1 MHHITADFIFDGYQL
16 LPKNSTLRV
25 DENFQ
30 VLDVVTQNELADV
43 IHYPGLLMP
52 GMINTHCHVELSH
65 LKDDIPEH
73 TGLVNFLL
81 QIPTLRQ
88 QYNSSQIQDAMYAAE
103 QQMLQ
108 NGIVA
113 VGDIC
118 NSMDSLDLK
127 KQSRL
132 KYHSFVECFGLAPS
146 QALQRFEQANLLQ
159 KAFSELHSS
168 SIVMH
173 APYSVSPALSAL
185 ISKVSKN
192 TISSIHNQE
201 SQAENEWFMQET
213 GELQKLFDVFQQLA
227 IEWNTT
233 GKGPIQSYMKY
244 LQTCQHLLLVHN
256 TFTTHEDIDFVH
268 SIHPN
273 VFWCLCPNANQYIE
287 NTLPNIPLLKHANCA
302 ITLGT
307 DSLASNHQLSL
318 ISEIQTIHQAYPEI
332 PLSEM
337 LQWATING
345 AKALNLFSQLGTFEV
360 GKKPGLVLIENMTND
375 KFLPDAPIIRRIDLI

>member
-1 MHHITADFIFDGYQL
+1 MHHITADFIFDGYQF
-16 LPKNSTLRV
+16 LPKNSALCL

-30 VLDVVTQNELADV
+30 VLEVVPQNELIDV
-43 IHYPGLLMP
+43 IHYSGLLMP
-52 GMINTHCHVELSH
+52 GMINTHCHLELSH
-65 LKDDIPEH
+65 LKDAIPEQ

-81 QIPTLRQ
+81 QIPALRQ
-88 QYNSSQIQDAMYAAE
+88 QYAPSQIQDAMQTAE

-118 NSMDSLDLK
+118 NSMDSLDIK
-127 KQSRL
+127 KQNRL
-132 KYHSFVECFGLAPS
+132 QFHSFVECFGLAPS

-159 KAFSELHSS
+159 QAFREFHSS

-173 APYSVSPALSAL
+173 APYSVSPTLSAL
-185 ISKVSKN
+185 ISSVSKN

-201 SQAENEWFMQET
+201 SHDENEWFMQET
-213 GELQKLFDVFQQLA
+213 GELQKLFDVFRHLSF
-227 IEWNTT
+227 EWNTT
-233 GKGPIQSYMKY
+233 GKGSIHSYMKY
-244 LQTCQHLLLVHN
+244 LQTCQHLILVHN
-256 TFTTHEDIDFVH
+256 TFTTREDIDFAH
-268 SIHPN
+268 SKHPH

-287 NTLPNIPLLKHANCA
+287 NTLPNIPLLLHANCV

-318 ISEIQTIHQAYPEI
+318 ISEIQTIHHSYPEI

-345 AKALNLFSQLGTFEV
+345 AKALNMSAQLGSFEI
-360 GKKPGLVLIENMTND
+360 GKKPGLILIENMTNQQ
-375 KFLPDAPIIRRIDLI
+375 FLPDQPFIRRIDLI